1 MDQIS
6 TRRSPKVSFES
17 AALGPVSEATLHKLP
32 AAEMRDTGQRVV
44 VLLGMHRSG
53 TSPITR
59 GLKALGVELGEDL
72 LPAAP
77 ENLTGFWENAAL
89 CGLNDRLLASIE
101 RGWHSVAPIRS
112 EMWNVPEM
120 RAMKREAVETVRTRF
135 GKFPL
140 WGFKDPRTARLL
152 PFWQDIFKHSG
163 IAESYVLIIQNP
175 ISVARSLKV
184 RNQFA
189 FEKSYLLWL
198 EHSVEAYTHTCGMP
212 RVVVDYDALM
222 AHPEEQLGRIAEKLA
237 LPLDLA
243 VEDSIR
249 DYAHGFLDN
258 RLRHSAFEPTDVY
271 RDTHVPDLVANTYDM
286 LRQVAL
292 DQLDADSKEV
302 QSALS
307 SARSGLER
315 FASFFSYSDLLE
327 AERDSIRREL
337 EEVRDKSREELQR
350 TLAEL
355 EALKTKCQLLE
366 VATESLKSDKEALRS
381 ENEALKRQAQLRAD
395 PNAILRSEVHNLW
408 NSRSWRLFRPLRN
421 FIRKRQGFEEE
432 TEPIVDSKPQLIQ
445 TVITIHQSLSWELTA
460 PLRVIYRMLP
470 SRERRGKKRLPSRG
484 VS

>member
-1 MDQIS
+1 
-6 TRRSPKVSFES
+6 
-17 AALGPVSEATLHKLP
+17 
-32 AAEMRDTGQRVV
+32 
-44 VLLGMHRSG
+44 
-53 TSPITR
+53 
-59 GLKALGVELGEDL
+59 
-72 LPAAP
+72 
-77 ENLTGFWENAAL
+77 
-89 CGLNDRLLASIE
+89 
-101 RGWHSVAPIRS
+101 
-112 EMWNVPEM
+112 MWNVPEM
-120 RAMKREAVETVRTRF
+120 QPMKREAVETVRTRF

-152 PFWQDIFKHSG
+152 PFWQDIFKHLG
-163 IAESYVLIIQNP
+163 IAESYVLIIRNP

-222 AHPEEQLGRIAEKLA
+222 AHPGEQLGRIAERLA
-237 LPLDLA
+237 LPSDPA

-249 DYAHGFLDN
+249 DYAHGFLDHG
-258 RLRHSAFEPTDVY
+258 LGDSAFEPTDAY
-271 RDTHVPDLVANTYDM
+271 LDTHAPDLVANTYDM

-307 SARSGLER
+307 SARSGLGG
-315 FASFFSYSDLLE
+315 FAPFFSYSDLLE
-327 AERDSIRREL
+327 AERDSIRHEL

-366 VATESLKSDKEALRS
+366 VATESLKSDREALRS
-381 ENEALKRQAQLRAD
+381 ENEALKRRAQLRAD
-395 PNAILRSEVHNLW
+395 PNAILRSELHDLW
-408 NSRSWRLFRPLRN
+408 NSRSWGLFRPLRN
-421 FIRKRQGFEEE
+421 FIRKRQGLEEE

-445 TVITIHQSLSWELTA
+445 AVITIRESLSWELTA

-470 SRERRGKKRLPSRG
+470 SQERRSKKRLPSRG
-484 VS
+484 AS